1 MHFDLPLAEEKVKQR
16 QVITLHLIVSF
27 ALMTT
32 GLFLLLL
39 KSFFSTLPAEK
50 VASLMSFTISKG
62 WGIVILLAG
71 MGLMA
76 VILAKSGWLTDKKVN
91 RTVRA
96 VELMVILSLSAFA
109 VMNELYTPAL
119 LYGLIAA
126 AILFAIYWE
135 SVSDNTLYIHI
146 NDKGIKL
153 PLTSRKKFVEWW
165 EIEQVLLRFG
175 ILTIDCH
182 DNRLF
187 QWNIGSV
194 NFDKEELKRFCSEH
208 IAANKEKR
216 KKYAW

>member
-62 WGIVILLAG
+62 WGIMILLAG
-71 MGLMA
+71 VALMG
-76 VILAKSGWLTDKKVN
+76 VILVKSRWLMDKKIN

-96 VELMVILSLSAFA
+96 VELAVILSLCGFA
-109 VMNELYTPAL
+109 GMKELYTPAL

-153 PLTSRKKFVEWW
+153 PLTSRKKFIEWW

-187 QWNIGSV
+187 QWNIRSV

>member
-76 VILAKSGWLTDKKVN
+76 VILAKSRWLTDKKVN

-194 NFDKEELKRFCSEH
+194 NFDKEELQRFCSEH

>member
-76 VILAKSGWLTDKKVN
+76 VILAKSRWLTDKKVN

-194 NFDKEELKRFCSEH
+194 NFDKE
-208 IAANKEKR
+208 
-216 KKYAW
+216 